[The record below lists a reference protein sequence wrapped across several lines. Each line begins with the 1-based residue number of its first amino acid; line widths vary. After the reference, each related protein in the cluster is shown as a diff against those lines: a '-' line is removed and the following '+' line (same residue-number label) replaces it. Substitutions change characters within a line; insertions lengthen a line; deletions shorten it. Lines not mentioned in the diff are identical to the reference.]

1 MPIWLCN
8 SGVADSLADTVMR
21 VVTSNKRYAQ
31 SILQKSFD
39 FSLDLSIEVSRLEI
53 ATTDISDIGSAVT
66 SRNSA
71 FNEEL

>member
-8 SGVADSLADTVMR
+8 GGVADSLTDTVMR
-21 VVTSNKRYAQ
+21 VVTSNKQYAQ

-53 ATTDISDIGSAVT
+53 ATTNISVIGSAVT

>member
-8 SGVADSLADTVMR
+8 GGVADALADTVKA
-21 VVTSNKRYAQ
+21 VTSNKRYAQ